1 MEAALLPKGM
11 GGSEDEN
18 GTECFLTTS
27 YFKQTRP
34 QVHWV
39 FFFIFDWF
47 RVALEHI
54 LALFTG
60 QMISEVTRK
69 ISQN

>member
-1 MEAALLPKGM
+1 MEAALLPKGT

-34 QVHWV
+34 QVHWL
-39 FFFIFDWF
+39 FFSSSLIGFVLLLSIFWLYLQD
-47 RVALEHI
+47 
-54 LALFTG
+54 
-60 QMISEVTRK
+60 K
-69 ISQN
+69 

>member
-1 MEAALLPKGM
+1 MEAALLPKGT

-39 FFFIFDWF
+39 FF
-47 RVALEHI
+47 L
-54 LALFTG
+54 LL
-60 QMISEVTRK
+60 
-69 ISQN
+69 